1 MSHAAENLERRCQE
15 VLKTSPM
22 EDPEGTPKTILE
34 REMALV
40 LDHIE
45 RLRRQDRDTRHQLS
59 KRQNEIET
67 RILNLQ
73 PLPNHY
79 LSHHWE
85 ERQSL
90 ISQLTGSVLRLE
102 DHQQRV
108 AVDTEKQIQAI
119 QIRLL
124 QLLNMRQ
131 QLPQYHGDSSDYP

>member
-1 MSHAAENLERRCQE
+1 
-15 VLKTSPM
+15 M
-22 EDPEGTPKTILE
+22 EDPEGTPKTFLE

-40 LDHIE
+40 LDHME
-45 RLRRQDRDTRHQLS
+45 RLRRQDRNLRDQLS
-59 KRQNEIET
+59 KRQCDIET

-79 LSHHWE
+79 LSHHWL
-85 ERQSL
+85 ERQLL
-90 ISQLTGSVLRLE
+90 INQLTRSVLRLE
-102 DHQQRV
+102 DHQRRV

-131 QLPQYHGDSSDYP
+131 QLPQDHGDSPDNP